1 MKSFLRNLSGV
12 VLGVLTG
19 FDRLMF
25 RGHLRTLCH
34 PQGMHLYCSMNDVLF
49 KDFKHHAQ
57 QLTDR
62 LIATSQEQAQKLNR
76 PIEYL
81 RSPQT
86 RKEDYARWIAQRD
99 KIRTGLIGVFS
110 VVEPC
115 WSYSLRG
122 DRQTK
127 KLVFVSEL
135 RKCLHLYHYYQHPVF
150 GFLYVRMQT
159 WFPFTVQV
167 GINGREWL
175 VKQLSDAKLEFRRSD
190 NCVSW
195 VEDLDAAQQLLDA
208 QLRVNWAKL
217 LDEVRDQAH
226 PGYRDL
232 LGNFRGDCYW
242 SLTQS
247 EWATDVLFQE
257 QSQLQKRYG
266 DWLRFALTSYSS
278 PEVLRFLGQKIP
290 AHGGV
295 NGNYTGEVM
304 SDLGHRVDGLRIKHR
319 VGENSIKMYDK
330 AGGCVLRVETTI
342 NDPSPF
348 KVFRAKE
355 GDASGEKSWQ
365 QLRRGVAD
373 IHRRAQVSQ
382 SANERYLEGLARVE
396 HQEPLKELT
405 GNLSERVKEPG
416 CNGQRKVRGLNV
428 FSEADGALLALVGRP
443 EFTVNGLTNRDVV
456 SGLYPKP
463 TTDPTEQKRRSSRV
477 TRLLRLL
484 RAHGLLHKVPKSH
497 RYRVSDKGRIV
508 ITAVLAARNASTEK
522 LVALAA

>member
-19 FDRLMF
+19 FDRMMF
-25 RGHLRTLCH
+25 RGHLRTLSNPH
-34 PQGMHLYCSMNDVLF
+34 GMHLYCNMNNVLL

-62 LIATSQEQAQKLNR
+62 LIATSQEQAQKLGR
-76 PIEYL
+76 PIEYFP
-81 RSPQT
+81 SAQT
-86 RKEDYARWIAQRD
+86 RKEDHARTIVQRD
-99 KIRTGLIGVFS
+99 DIRTGLIGVFNA
-110 VVEPC
+110 VEPC
-115 WSYSLRG
+115 WSVSLRG
-122 DRQTK
+122 NRETK
-127 KLVFVSEL
+127 KLAFVPEL
-135 RKCLHLYHYYQHPVF
+135 RKCLHLYHYYQHPVL
-150 GFLYVRMQT
+150 GFMYVRTQT

-175 VKQLSDAKLEFRRSD
+175 TRQLSDAKLKFRRSD

-195 VEDLDAAQQLLDA
+195 VEDLEKAQQLLDA
-208 QLRVNWAKL
+208 QLRVNWTQL
-217 LDEVRDQAH
+217 LDGVRDQAQ

-247 EWATDVLFQE
+247 EWATDVLFANRA
-257 QSQLQKRYG
+257 QLQQRYG

-278 PEVLRFLGQKIP
+278 PDVLRFLGQKTP

-295 NGNYTGEVM
+295 NGNYTGEVL
-304 SDLGHRVDGLRIKHR
+304 SDLGRRVDGLRIKHR
-319 VGENSIKMYDK
+319 AGENAIKMYDK

-342 NDPSPF
+342 NDPSTF
-348 KVFRAKE
+348 KVFRTKE
-355 GDASGEKSWQ
+355 GDAKGQKDWHP
-365 QLRRGVAD
+365 LRRGVAD
-373 IHRRAQVSQ
+373 IHRRMQVSQ
-382 SANERYLEGLARVE
+382 AANQRYLEALAAVE
-396 HQEPLKELT
+396 HKEPLKEVAED
-405 GNLSERVKEPG
+405 LSGRVKEPG
-416 CNGQRKVRGLNV
+416 ATGRKVRGLNV
-428 FSEADGALLALVGRP
+428 FSSEDGALLAVVGRP
-443 EFTVNGLTNRDVV
+443 EYVLNGLTNRDVV
-456 SGLYPKP
+456 AGLYPKP
-463 TTDPTEQKRRSSRV
+463 TSDAAEQKRRSSRV

-497 RYRVSDKGRIV
+497 RYRVSDKGRTV